1 MVNSYQKLL
10 HLSYRN
16 HVSIVVIF
24 LLIIVLTVYL
34 SSNSLWERLDLMG
47 ISDGENLLV
56 SVPVTNSDTF
66 TKTPVLKINNKRIS
80 YTITAISELEY
91 DATSQLNYQIYT
103 IQVSEKY
110 PLNSIV
116 KLSFYYDQE
125 KIYKK
130 VIKFIKE

>member
-16 HVSIVVIF
+16 HVSMVIIF
-24 LLIIVLTVYL
+24 LLIVALTVYL
-34 SSNSLWERLDLMG
+34 SSNSLWERLDLIG
-47 ISDGENLLV
+47 VSDGENLLV

-66 TKTPVLKINNKRIS
+66 TKMPVLKINNKRIS
-80 YTITAISELEY
+80 YTITSISELEY
-91 DATSQLNYQIYT
+91 DATSQINYQIYT
-103 IQVSEKY
+103 IQVNKKY
-110 PLNSIV
+110 PLNSV
-116 KLSFYYDQE
+116 VNLYFYYDQE